1 MIMKHN
7 YEMGKKAKTAQTK
20 TKRKEKKRQ
29 AKIKLWNK
37 RSRLVDL
44 APAGFTVGLT

>member
-20 TKRKEKKRQ
+20 TKRKEKKDKPKSNYGIN
-29 AKIKLWNK
+29 AHD
-37 RSRLVDL
+37 S
-44 APAGFTVGLT
+44 